1 MMRLDKLLASSASI
15 SRTQAQEAIRRG
27 RVTVDGEVVRLP
39 EKKVDEKAA
48 LLLDGKPL
56 NYEKYVYIMMDKPAG
71 YLSAT
76 EDTRD
81 PSVTELLPEDLRK
94 RSLGI
99 VGRLDKDTTGLL
111 LLTDD
116 GELNHRLTSPRYH
129 MDKLYDATLDLPAE
143 KKDIEVFAS
152 GIEFSDFTAM
162 PAKLEI
168 GEDPHRCLVTLRE
181 GKFHQVKRMFEKCGK
196 KVVALRRISIGEVEM
211 DGSLGPGGY
220 RRLTDKERDS
230 LLFACG
236 LKK

>member
-15 SRTQAQEAIRRG
+15 SRTQAQDAIRRG
-27 RVTVDGEVVRLP
+27 RVTADGEVIRKP
-39 EKKVDEKAA
+39 ETKVDEKA
-48 LLLDGKPL
+48 LLQLDGRAVE
-56 NYEKYVYIMMDKPAG
+56 YEKYVYIMMDKPAG

-81 PSVTELLPEDLRK
+81 PSVTELLPEELRK

-129 MDKLYDATLDLPAE
+129 MDKVYDAYLELPAVE
-143 KKDIEVFAS
+143 GDVEYFAS

-168 GEDPHRCLVTLRE
+168 SGDPRRCFVTLRE
-181 GKFHQVKRMFEKCGK
+181 GKFHQVKRMFEKCGN
-196 KVVALRRISIGEVEM
+196 KVTSLRRLSIGELVL
-211 DGSLGPGGY
+211 DPALGAGGY
-220 RRLTDKERDS
+220 RKLTEKERDL

>member
-181 GKFHQVKRMFEKCGK
+181 GKFHQVKRMFERVGK
-196 KVVALRRISIGEVEM
+196 SVVYLKRTAIGNLTLLDSQKTGEVTEVEK
-211 DGSLGPGGY
+211 DWLVNVIFG
-220 RRLTDKERDS
+220 K
-230 LLFACG
+230 
-236 LKK
+236 